1 MAGVTSDFSDETM
14 SLRWSLAGT
23 TALVT
28 GGTKGIGLAIVEELA
43 GLGAR
48 VHTCSRSAADLDQ
61 CRQRWQS
68 KGLHHLVTTSIC
80 DVSVRKDRE
89 TLVATVRDLFDGK
102 LHILVN
108 NAGQSLYKPAA
119 ETTPEDYAHLMATNL
134 DPCFHLSQL
143 SHPLLRKAGAS
154 SVVHIS
160 SVTGY
165 IAYPALSVYSITKGA
180 MHQLARSLAAEW
192 ATHGIR
198 VNCVA
203 PGGVETEFSTTTTLA
218 ADTAMARRLA
228 NMETARVP
236 MRRFGKPQEVAA
248 VVAFLCMPG
257 AGYITGQVICVD
269 GGRTIAA
276 KL

>member
-1 MAGVTSDFSDETM
+1 MAGVMADSSEETM
-14 SLRWSLAGT
+14 SLRWSLAGM

-43 GLGAR
+43 DLGAR
-48 VHTCSRSAADLDQ
+48 VHTCSRSAADLDK
-61 CRQRWQS
+61 CRRRWQS
-68 KGLHHLVTTSIC
+68 KGLQTLITTSVC
-80 DVSVRKDRE
+80 DVSARHDRE
-89 TLVATVRDLFDGK
+89 ALVATVRDLFGGK

-119 ETTPEDYAHLMATNL
+119 RTTPEDYAHLMATNF

-143 SHPLLRKAGAS
+143 AHPLLRQAGAS
-154 SVVHIS
+154 SVVYMS

-165 IAYPALSVYSITKGA
+165 IAYPALSVYSVTKGA

-192 ATHGIR
+192 ATHSIR

-203 PGGVETEFSTTTTLA
+203 PGGVETDFSATTLA
-218 ADTAMARRLA
+218 ADTAMARKLA
-228 NMETARVP
+228 DMETARVP
-236 MRRFGKPQEVAA
+236 MRRFCKPHEVAT

>member
-1 MAGVTSDFSDETM
+1 MAGVTSDSSQETM
-14 SLRWSLAGT
+14 SHRWNLAGM

-43 GLGAR
+43 GLGAK
-48 VHTCSRSAADLDQ
+48 VHTCARNAAGLDK
-61 CRQRWQS
+61 CRRRWQS
-68 KGLHHLVTTSIC
+68 KGLHQLVTASVC
-80 DVSVRKDRE
+80 NVSVRGDRE
-89 TLVATVRDLFDGK
+89 ALVATVRDLFHGK

-108 NAGQSLYKPAA
+108 NAGLSLYKAA
-119 ETTPEDYAHLMATNL
+119 ADTTPEEYARLMATNL

-143 SHPLLRKAGAS
+143 AHPLLRQAGAS
-154 SVVHIS
+154 SVLLIS

-165 IAYPALSVYSITKGA
+165 IAYPALSVYSLTKGG

-198 VNCVA
+198 VNSVA
-203 PGGVETEFSTTTTLA
+203 PGGIDTDISTTTLA
-218 ADTAMARRLA
+218 TDPTMARRLA
-228 NMETARVP
+228 DMETARVP
-236 MRRFGKPQEVAA
+236 MRRFGKPHEVAA